1 MVKNT
6 LAIQAVNTL
15 VETNDSD
22 YISKKNIKPYQQ
34 LKSIDALLNN
44 MDLLVLELY
53 GSQIAGLDNAPDWAQ
68 DPYIDK
74 EILSQLF
81 KNAKSAKN
89 QTVNKRGDLSTRV
102 ENMLGELTGWSGDE
116 LFRQILHSCRHHN
129 LNSITNIDLFLID
142 YK

>member
-1 MVKNT
+1 MT
-6 LAIQAVNTL
+6 LIITQ
-15 VETNDSD
+15 
-22 YISKKNIKPYQQ
+22 KKNIKPYQQ
-34 LKSIDALLNN
+34 LKSIDSLLNN
-44 MDLLVLELY
+44 MDLLILELY

-102 ENMLGELTGWSGDE
+102 DYMLGELTGDE
-116 LFRQILHSCRHHN
+116 LFRQIHVLHSCRHHN
-129 LNSITNIDLFLID
+129 FYSITNIDLFLIN
-142 YK
+142 YI